1 MFQTVALAVV
11 FAGLA
16 VWGVVGLSRTALHA
30 DDRPVGGVSFRVDLF
45 NALALVMA
53 LVAFV
58 GFYFDD
64 GSSISR
70 VTAPFLLMSLLVL
83 VATGVRRWIL
93 VAAVAAQ
100 LLVAPSFFTKY
111 REWRRPG
118 YTHDRSAAVQF
129 AREVSPLLSF
139 AADQGP
145 WCNTLLTNWY
155 HPEIAFVP
163 AGIGLTVGEHPED
176 LVTPIKS
183 RYLLISGN
191 ADEYGKKTRLR
202 HLGST
207 LGGSLYLNLD
217 ADCP

>member
-1 MFQTVALAVV
+1 
-11 FAGLA
+11 
-16 VWGVVGLSRTALHA
+16 
-30 DDRPVGGVSFRVDLF
+30 
-45 NALALVMA
+45 MA

-83 VATGVRRWIL
+83 AATGCRPWML

-100 LLVAPSFFTKY
+100 LLVAPSFVTKY
-111 REWRRPG
+111 SEWRRPG
-118 YTHDRSAAVQF
+118 YTYEDRARAAQF
-129 AREVSPLLSF
+129 QRETAALMPF
-139 AADQGP
+139 AEGQEP

-163 AGIGLTVGEHPED
+163 AGIGLTVGEHAED
-176 LVTPIKS
+176 LATPIKS

-191 ADEYGKKTRLR
+191 ADEYGRKTRLR
-202 HLGST
+202 HLGKT
-207 LGGSLYLNLD
+207 VGGDLYLNLD
-217 ADCP
+217 AACL